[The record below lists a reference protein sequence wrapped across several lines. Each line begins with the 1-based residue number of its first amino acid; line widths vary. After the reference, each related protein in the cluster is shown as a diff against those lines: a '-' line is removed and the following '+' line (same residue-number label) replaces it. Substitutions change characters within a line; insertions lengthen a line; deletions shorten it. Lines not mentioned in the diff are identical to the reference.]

1 MGSSQG
7 DHALRSRENGSIVD
21 TGPAIVADSLTKR
34 YGDVLAVDDIS
45 VEIDQGTVVGLLGPN
60 GAGKTTLIK
69 CLLGLIEPTSGRA
82 TVADVD
88 VGRDPTRAYR
98 SVGAMLEG
106 ARNVYW
112 RLTVRENLRFF
123 SSLAGTEPAVARD
136 RHDEL
141 LERFDLLEKA
151 DTAVNDLSQGMKQ
164 KVSLACTLSR
174 DVPIVFLDEPTLGLD
189 VESSLGLRRELR
201 RLVDEESLTVVLS
214 SHDMDVIADLADRV
228 LVIDEGS
235 IITDDSV
242 SGLLELFRTQEYEL
256 VTDGLSA
263 DRLLG
268 VLAEYNPS
276 VTPATSERVRVTVT
290 MGSGDELYPIL
301 GRLLDA
307 GGHVVS
313 VSATEPTLAEAFLR
327 ITDGDDSARKER
339 LDRPEPAR

>member
-7 DHALRSRENGSIVD
+7 HRALRSRENGSIAE

-82 TVADVD
+82 TVAGVD
-88 VGRDPTRAYR
+88 VGRDPTLAYR

-112 RLTVRENLRFF
+112 RLTVRENLEFF

-201 RLVDEESLTVVLS
+201 RLVDKESLTVVLS

-228 LVIDEGS
+228 LVMDEGS
-235 IITDDSV
+235 IIADDSV

-256 VTDGLSA
+256 VIDGLSA
-263 DRLLG
+263 DRLTHM
-268 VLAEYNPS
+268 LAEHNPT
-276 VTPATSERVRVTVT
+276 VTPATDERVRVTVAV
-290 MGSGDELYPIL
+290 GSGDELHPIL
-301 GRLLDA
+301 GRLLDG

-313 VSATEPTLAEAFLR
+313 VSATEPSLAEAFLR
-327 ITDGDDSARKER
+327 ITDRDDPARGKR